1 VLEYG
6 LAVAAGEEAKSSTRP
21 AAGSIGSL
29 LGASRCFP
37 LPGTAGARRS
47 GACAAPNG
55 ALHQAGRLHLSEPI
69 IHAGTDAK
77 KASWVA
83 AVTVPARRR
92 HPTSAAVA
100 RHIAITCVFLVEG
113 PSDQRTSD
121 TTHDR
126 PGGTTAQGVPEQSTA
141 STAGDGPNGTI
152 AASAMARGIATTGPI
167 RIMTMRVPARAAITL
182 IGSIALSQDWR
193 REHTQPKRCKPR
205 SSENGLCIKFDR
217 HRKSLQL
224 IMRKVATVTLQ
235 ER

>member
-1 VLEYG
+1 MWSGSRGGRGGKNPQRDLLLVRSAQCWGPAGVFRCRER
-6 LAVAAGEEAKSSTRP
+6 LAPDAQALAQHRTAPCIRP
-21 AAGSIGSL
+21 
-29 LGASRCFP
+29 
-37 LPGTAGARRS
+37 
-47 GACAAPNG
+47 
-55 ALHQAGRLHLSEPI
+55 GRFHLSEPI

-100 RHIAITCVFLVEG
+100 RHIAIACVFLVEG

-126 PGGTTAQGVPEQSTA
+126 SGGTTAQGVPEQSTA

-152 AASAMARGIATTGPI
+152 TASAMARGIPTTGPI

-182 IGSIALSQDWR
+182 IGSIPLSQDWR